1 LHRGGAAAAA
11 RRRLS
16 VTTTLTRA
24 SEPIDTT
31 VFASLGPGQLR
42 PGREVDALSGRVPQ
56 IVITA
61 REVEQVR
68 AAVTEARSKKLGVIV
83 SGGGTLL
90 HVGNAPR
97 TFDIKLATTALGR
110 IVEQNPEDM
119 TVCCEAG
126 VTLARLQRSLAK
138 LGQRLC
144 IDAAAE
150 EKATIGGIV
159 ATNATGGLRYGFG
172 TPRDLVLGMNVI
184 DGCGR
189 TLGAGGRV
197 VKNVAGYDL
206 VRLLTGSWGTLAVV
220 TDVTL
225 RTHPLPA
232 AAATLVFDFASASDL
247 DAARGRVFGAN
258 LPLAAL
264 DLAVDLSVDPAS
276 DAQSSAGGSVPIW
289 SLIARVEGSEEEVAA
304 QGDRLCALCGRDPA
318 DALEAWAS
326 PAGAE
331 DSAGAA
337 IRIGTEPAD
346 LIPALV
352 DILAQVRQGSVRP
365 GAKSKA
371 VSLFVGGHLGNGIA
385 RLQLGNAAGGA
396 ALLRATE
403 VGGRVRTRV
412 IERVPAGDFSG
423 HDVWGP
429 LPASFALMRE
439 LKRRFDPD
447 SVLAP
452 GRFVGGL

>member
-1 LHRGGAAAAA
+1 MA
-11 RRRLS
+11 
-16 VTTTLTRA
+16 TTPTRA
-24 SEPIDTT
+24 SARIDTA

-42 PGREVDALSGRVPQ
+42 PGRELDALAGLIPQ
-56 IVITA
+56 VVVTA
-61 REVEQVR
+61 REVGQVQT
-68 AAVTEARSKKLGVIV
+68 AVTEARSKNLGIIT

-110 IVEQNPEDM
+110 IIEQNPEDM

-138 LGQRLC
+138 VGQRLC
-144 IDAAAE
+144 IDAALE

-172 TPRDLVLGMNVI
+172 MPRDLVLGLTAI
-184 DGCGR
+184 DGCAR
-189 TLGAGGRV
+189 TLSAGGRV

-206 VRLLTGSWGTLAVV
+206 VRLLTGSWGTLGII

-247 DAARGRVFGAN
+247 DNARGRVFGAN
-258 LPLAAL
+258 LPLAAF
-264 DLAVDLSVDPAS
+264 DLAVDLNVDPGA
-276 DAQSSAGGSVPIW
+276 AAGGSLPIW

-318 DALEAWAS
+318 DALEAWTS
-326 PAGAE
+326 PAA
-331 DSAGAA
+331 AGDAGNVSV
-337 IRIGTEPAD
+337 RIGTEPAD
-346 LIPALV
+346 MIPALV
-352 DILAQVRQGSVRP
+352 DIFAQVRESASATS
-365 GAKSKA
+365 AKA
-371 VSLFVGGHLGNGIA
+371 EALSLFVGGHLGSGVA
-385 RLQLGNAAGGA
+385 RLQIIDGGSAAAGA

-403 VGGRVRTRV
+403 VAGRVRTRV
-412 IERVPAGDFSG
+412 VERSSDGDFGG
-423 HDVWGP
+423 HDVWAP
-429 LPASFALMRE
+429 LPASFSLMRE

-447 SVLAP
+447 CVLAP